1 MEHEDKRDNSGEACG
16 QDHCSRLIASAAP
29 AIRERVFERPDVFR
43 KLAGLDDDA
52 LDRVMAL
59 AEAGT
64 PREAAPTGN
73 GRLKRQWVAG
83 WGKRGGMLP
92 GAGPCRRGVPDGLEA
107 LGR

>member
-64 PREAAPTGN
+64 PR
-73 GRLKRQWVAG
+73 KR
-83 WGKRGGMLP
+83 
-92 GAGPCRRGVPDGLEA
+92 RRPATDG
-107 LGR
+107 